1 MNSQQLGVSVAIAV
15 LLAAVFFIDVRTG
28 LGFTPWLLYVIPLG
42 LTYWIASVYSPL
54 MVAAVCIALMFVGYA
69 FSPPLVPPPIA
80 LTNRLFGT
88 ATFLAIAGLIVAY
101 KLLARR
107 LSLLTDQLRQELF
120 ERTQDL
126 GRAVRVLKAEM
137 AIKSRDVP
145 LTDQELG
152 RHLTNVLVVESRR
165 LQEQF
170 GQFEE
175 GKVLSAEHR
184 LEETRKELD
193 RLTKQLEQF
202 NATCLAGNVNEA
214 LGPVAKSGPHHRR
227 RQVAVADE
235 NFFRWRSKLFKCGVA
250 NPFHAVLTDPMGHTG
265 FGLNEV
271 EVCCTPRTL
280 TSHGTLPV

>member
-1 MNSQQLGVSVAIAV
+1 MKSQQLGVSVAIAV

-28 LGFTPWLLYVIPLG
+28 LGFTPWLLYVVPLG
-42 LTYWIASVYSPL
+42 LTYLITSVYSPL
-54 MVAAVCIALMFVGYA
+54 MVAAVCIVLMFVGYA
-69 FSPPLVPPPIA
+69 LSPPLVPPPIA
-80 LTNRLFGT
+80 LINRLFGT
-88 ATFLAIAGLIVAY
+88 VTFLAIAGLIVAY

-126 GRAVRVLKAEM
+126 GRAVRVLRAEM
-137 AIKSRDVP
+137 SIKSRDVST

-170 GQFEE
+170 GQFEQ

-184 LEETRKELD
+184 LEETRNELD

-202 NATCLAGNVNEA
+202 QRDLLSRE
-214 LGPVAKSGPHHRR
+214 S
-227 RQVAVADE
+227 Q
-235 NFFRWRSKLFKCGVA
+235 
-250 NPFHAVLTDPMGHTG
+250 
-265 FGLNEV
+265 
-271 EVCCTPRTL
+271 
-280 TSHGTLPV
+280 

>member
-1 MNSQQLGVSVAIAV
+1 MKFQQLGVSVATAV

-69 FSPPLVPPPIA
+69 LSPPLVPPPIA

-88 ATFLAIAGLIVAY
+88 VTFLAIAGLIVAY

-126 GRAVRVLKAEM
+126 GRTVRVLKAEM
-137 AIKSRDVP
+137 AIKSRDVLP

-175 GKVLSAEHR
+175 GKVLSAE
-184 LEETRKELD
+184 TP
-193 RLTKQLEQF
+193 
-202 NATCLAGNVNEA
+202 AGGDA
-214 LGPVAKSGPHHRR
+214 
-227 RQVAVADE
+227 Q
-235 NFFRWRSKLFKCGVA
+235 
-250 NPFHAVLTDPMGHTG
+250 
-265 FGLNEV
+265 
-271 EVCCTPRTL
+271 
-280 TSHGTLPV
+280 

>member
-1 MNSQQLGVSVAIAV
+1 MKFQQLGVSVAIAV

-54 MVAAVCIALMFVGYA
+54 MVAAACIALMFVGYA
-69 FSPPLVPPPIA
+69 LSPPLVPPPIA

-88 ATFLAIAGLIVAY
+88 VTFLAIAGLIVAY

-126 GRAVRVLKAEM
+126 GRAVRVLRAEM
-137 AIKSRDVP
+137 AIKSRDVLP

-170 GQFEE
+170 GQFEK
-175 GKVLSAEHR
+175 GRVLSAEHR
-184 LEETRKELD
+184 LEETRNELD

-202 NATCLAGNVNEA
+202 QRELLSRE
-214 LGPVAKSGPHHRR
+214 
-227 RQVAVADE
+227 RQ
-235 NFFRWRSKLFKCGVA
+235 
-250 NPFHAVLTDPMGHTG
+250 
-265 FGLNEV
+265 
-271 EVCCTPRTL
+271 
-280 TSHGTLPV
+280 

>member
-1 MNSQQLGVSVAIAV
+1 MKSQQLGVSVAIAV

-42 LTYWIASVYSPL
+42 LTYLIASVYSPL
-54 MVAAVCIALMFVGYA
+54 IVAALCIALMFVGYA
-69 FSPPLVPPPIA
+69 LSPPLVPPPIA

-88 ATFLAIAGLIVAY
+88 VTFLAIAGLIVAY

-137 AIKSRDVP
+137 SIKSRDVST
-145 LTDQELG
+145 LTGQELG
-152 RHLTNVLVVESRR
+152 RHLTDVLVVESRR

-170 GQFEE
+170 GQFEQ

-184 LEETRKELD
+184 LEETRNELD
-193 RLTKQLEQF
+193 RLTKQLEEFQRD
-202 NATCLAGNVNEA
+202 LLSRE
-214 LGPVAKSGPHHRR
+214 P
-227 RQVAVADE
+227 Q
-235 NFFRWRSKLFKCGVA
+235 
-250 NPFHAVLTDPMGHTG
+250 
-265 FGLNEV
+265 
-271 EVCCTPRTL
+271 
-280 TSHGTLPV
+280 